1 MARPS
6 AIARPEVVDNF
17 LNALRG
23 GNHVY
28 IAADFAGINKDT
40 LQTWVRR
47 GAREIVRAHTEMDK
61 MGWRKPRFLKKEAIY
76 ARFAKNVQ
84 QAVAASEV
92 RLSTSVTREAETNWV
107 AAMTMLE
114 RRFPERWSRIQRN
127 EISGPNGGSVQIDTS
142 TRREAME
149 EIEAEWADERET
161 ELEESRSGRPRLR
174 EGEHRTDSKI
184 SPVESPEFTEEE
196 LSETEEAHSGPVIES
211 TSEGRD
217 RQGDGQSGH
226 FPSDPNL
233 IG

>member
-84 QAVAASEV
+84 QAVAAS
-92 RLSTSVTREAETNWV
+92 
-107 AAMTMLE
+107 
-114 RRFPERWSRIQRN
+114 
-127 EISGPNGGSVQIDTS
+127 
-142 TRREAME
+142 
-149 EIEAEWADERET
+149 
-161 ELEESRSGRPRLR
+161 
-174 EGEHRTDSKI
+174 
-184 SPVESPEFTEEE
+184 
-196 LSETEEAHSGPVIES
+196 
-211 TSEGRD
+211 
-217 RQGDGQSGH
+217 
-226 FPSDPNL
+226 
-233 IG
+233 